1 MNKKSE
7 NPKYDVFISYS
18 RQDYID
24 ENNNVIPGNEI
35 SKIKDALTNAGIT
48 YWFDEEGIY
57 SGQNFAEK
65 IVINIEDAK
74 VFLFLS
80 TANSNKSRWTCKE
93 IASADEFK
101 KHIIPVRLDATPYN
115 KTVLFRIADLDYIE
129 YYTNPRKGMED
140 LIKSIQTYLEELA
153 AEERRREEEK
163 RRKEEIERERANR
176 LKLQKEEEE
185 KRKKEEELQAIVK
198 MQKRCMTLINV
209 ESRLE
214 LGREELLA
222 EIGLIKDVELR
233 ENLKKKVAD
242 GGPIHHK
249 YRQECR
255 ALTEKRDELERR
267 SNVLTEEVNG
277 LHSQLG
283 EKNEEYRKLT
293 TKNNELEQCSQQ
305 LTKEVHDLHS
315 QLGEKSEECRK
326 LTTKNNELEQCSQQ
340 LTKEVNGLHS
350 QLGEKSEEC
359 RKLTTRNNELER
371 HTNKL
376 TSDIS
381 DLHFQINEN
390 KKNYWSIG
398 KRVLIILCIVL
409 FLAGIS
415 LGFVTGYRVSNNI
428 ANKQLMSI
436 FTPKERARIEKG
448 ISTSQVVDLGLS
460 VKWAGWNVDATVP
473 EGYGGYYAWGETEKK
488 DYYFW
493 SDYKWCEGG
502 GEHSMKKYCT
512 DNFYGTKDEKNSL
525 EPEDDVAHVKWGG
538 NWRMPTGAEQWELR
552 EKCKWEW
559 TTLNGVKGY
568 KVTGPNGN
576 SIFLPAAGYKNGS
589 DVYSAGSEG
598 YYWSKTLS
606 AKSDKARCWRF
617 YSSYVGDNIYENRNH
632 GLSVRPVCE

>member
-326 LTTKNNELEQCSQQ
+326 LTT
-340 LTKEVNGLHS
+340 
-350 QLGEKSEEC
+350 
-359 RKLTTRNNELER
+359 RNNELER

>member
-74 VFLFLS
+74 IFLFLS

-153 AEERRREEEK
+153 VEERRREEEK
-163 RRKEEIERERANR
+163 KRKEEIERERANMLR
-176 LKLQKEEEE
+176 QQKEEEE
-185 KRKKEEELQAIVK
+185 KRKKDEEQQTIVK
-198 MQKRCMTLINV
+198 MQRKCMTLHNV

-214 LGREELLA
+214 LARQELLV
-222 EIGLIKDVELR
+222 EIGLIHDVKLR
-233 ENLKKKVAD
+233 EELKEKIIN
-242 GGPIHHK
+242 GGPIHQK
-249 YRQECR
+249 YQQKCR
-255 ALTEKRDELERR
+255 ELTEKRDELERR
-267 SNVLTEEVNG
+267 TNVLTEEVNG
-277 LHSQLG
+277 LHSQLRVKSEDCRNFTIKNNELEQRTKELTKEVHDLHSQLG
-283 EKNEEYRKLT
+283 EKNEEYRKL
-293 TKNNELEQCSQQ
+293 K
-305 LTKEVHDLHS
+305 
-315 QLGEKSEECRK
+315 
-326 LTTKNNELEQCSQQ
+326 
-340 LTKEVNGLHS
+340 
-350 QLGEKSEEC
+350 
-359 RKLTTRNNELER
+359 TRNNELER
-371 HTNKL
+371 RTNKL

-381 DLHFQINEN
+381 DLHFQINED

-409 FLAGIS
+409 FLVSIS
-415 LGFVTGYRVSNNI
+415 LGIVAGHISNNI
-428 ANKQLMSI
+428 ANKRLSVINDSVSI
-436 FTPKERARIEKG
+436 YKEQYQSVIKDSILTPKERACIEKG

-460 VKWAGWNVDATVP
+460 VKWAGWNIGATAP
-473 EGYGGYYAWGETEKK
+473 EEYGDYYAWGETTRKSN
-488 DYYFW
+488 YSW
-493 SDYKWCEGG
+493 STYIWCKGND
-502 GEHSMKKYCT
+502 STITKYCT
-512 DNFYGTKDEKNSL
+512 NSKYGIVDKRTIL
-525 EPEDDVAHVKWGG
+525 EPSDDVAHVKWGG
-538 NWRMPTGAEQWELR
+538 NWRIPTSAEEQELR
-552 EKCKWEW
+552 ENCKWKL

-589 DVYSAGSEG
+589 DVYFAGSEG
-598 YYWSKTLS
+598 FYWSKKLGFVS
-606 AKSDKARCWRF
+606 YDAKYWHF
-617 YSSYVGDNIYENRNH
+617 NSSSVGDYYNGYRYH
-632 GLSVRPVCE
+632 GHSVRPVCE

>member
-163 RRKEEIERERANR
+163 KRKEEIERESANR

-214 LGREELLA
+214 LARQELLV
-222 EIGLIKDVELR
+222 EIGLIHDVKLR
-233 ENLKKKVAD
+233 EELKEKIIN
-242 GGPIHHK
+242 GGPIHQK
-249 YRQECR
+249 YQQTCR
-255 ALTEKRDELERR
+255 ELTEKSNIPKNLIREINDLRYQIEIKKKTTWSINKHFLITICFVLFVVGLFCGIIVGGKSHKNFEIKYISVLEDSVSVHKGKLNSIIKLHSSDSVKFVRKL
-267 SNVLTEEVNG
+267 SLVKDSVLTYKNEARK
-277 LHSQLG
+277 QLG
-283 EKNEEYRKLT
+283 IAT
-293 TKNNELEQCSQQ
+293 TK
-305 LTKEVHDLHS
+305 
-315 QLGEKSEECRK
+315 
-326 LTTKNNELEQCSQQ
+326 
-340 LTKEVNGLHS
+340 
-350 QLGEKSEEC
+350 
-359 RKLTTRNNELER
+359 
-371 HTNKL
+371 
-376 TSDIS
+376 
-381 DLHFQINEN
+381 
-390 KKNYWSIG
+390 
-398 KRVLIILCIVL
+398 
-409 FLAGIS
+409 
-415 LGFVTGYRVSNNI
+415 
-428 ANKQLMSI
+428 
-436 FTPKERARIEKG
+436 
-448 ISTSQVVDLGLS
+448 VVDLGLS
-460 VKWAGWNVDATVP
+460 VKWAGWNIGATAP
-473 EGYGGYYAWGETEKK
+473 EEYGDYYAWGETTTKSN
-488 DYYFW
+488 YSW
-493 SDYKWCEGG
+493 STYIWCKGN
-502 GEHSMKKYCT
+502 SNTITKYCT
-512 DNFYGTKDEKNSL
+512 NSKYGTVDKRTIL
-525 EPEDDVAHVKWGG
+525 EPSDDVAYVKWGG
-538 NWRMPTGAEQWELR
+538 SWRMPTNAEQDELC
-552 EKCKWEW
+552 EKCEWEW
-559 TTLNGVKGY
+559 TALNGVKGY

-576 SIFLPAAGYKNGS
+576 SIFLPAAGYKDGS
-589 DVYSAGSEG
+589 DVDSAGSGG

-606 AKSDKARCWRF
+606 AENNKAYYWSF
-617 YSSYVGDNIYENRNH
+617 YSYSVGDYIYEYRCR